1 MDKKLRGEWE
11 KEIPKIA
18 HAINMTE
25 NSTTGRSPFEMES
38 GSQPNS
44 LADLMHI
51 DPPEE
56 TDEDAWN
63 NNPSVY
69 EGIVGN
75 IIAYHDIARKY
86 GEARKAVE
94 NERLNRSHGPIRTYG
109 IGDNVIFY
117 VPRIGEKGWRA
128 KHEIQWRFGTIA
140 KVLGP
145 TTYEVQEKG
154 GSRKF
159 QRSISCITPDREG
172 GVAMTE
178 EPRIDPGGDS
188 DHGQDF
194 ELGDVVAVKED
205 YEQKTFEIGTVS
217 EFVDEDLVRIRY
229 WATTNPT
236 LGRAFYRPVWVKKG
250 GKVVFSNETGSTP
263 WQGLINR
270 SDVICKVD
278 HTSMKKNGAKLTAA
292 SRMKLTG
299 QGFIPFVLPTK
310 ESPDA
315 RK

>member
-1 MDKKLRGEWE
+1 
-11 KEIPKIA
+11 
-18 HAINMTE
+18 
-25 NSTTGRSPFEMES
+25 
-38 GSQPNS
+38 
-44 LADLMHI
+44 
-51 DPPEE
+51 
-56 TDEDAWN
+56 
-63 NNPSVY
+63 
-69 EGIVGN
+69 
-75 IIAYHDIARKY
+75 
-86 GEARKAVE
+86 
-94 NERLNRSHGPIRTYG
+94 
-109 IGDNVIFY
+109 
-117 VPRIGEKGWRA
+117 
-128 KHEIQWRFGTIA
+128 
-140 KVLGP
+140 
-145 TTYEVQEKG
+145 
-154 GSRKF
+154 
-159 QRSISCITPDREG
+159 
-172 GVAMTE
+172 MTE

-188 DHGQDF
+188 DHRQDF

-278 HTSMKKNGAKLTAA
+278 HTSMKNNGAKLTAA
-292 SRMKLTG
+292 SRTKLTG